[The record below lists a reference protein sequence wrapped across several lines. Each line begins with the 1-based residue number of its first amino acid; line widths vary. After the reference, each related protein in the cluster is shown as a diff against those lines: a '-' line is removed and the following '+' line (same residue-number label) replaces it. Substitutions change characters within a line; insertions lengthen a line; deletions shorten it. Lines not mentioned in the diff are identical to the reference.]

1 MQVFNVPIY
10 TPPFNPGIQLTNWQQ
25 GGPSSHPH
33 EQSSQ
38 PRIYPMAYAVGVM
51 GIGNMPR
58 QVIGPTNAITSNQL
72 SDAVLQL
79 EIQGIFKTP
88 LASAL

>member
-1 MQVFNVPIY
+1 MQTFKTPIY
-10 TPPFNPGIQLTNWQQ
+10 YPGFNPGVQITNFQQ

-38 PRIYPMAYAVGVM
+38 PRIYPLNYNVACM

-58 QVIGPTNAITSNQL
+58 QIIGPTNPIVPNQL
-72 SDAVLQL
+72 SDAQLQL
-79 EIQGIFKTP
+79 QINGIMKAPVATP
-88 LASAL
+88 L